1 MYLMEFELSVV
12 HMHIINISENKKKLQ
27 YFKKVIKL

>member
-12 HMHIINISENKKKLQ
+12 HMHIINISENEKNYNISKSN
-27 YFKKVIKL
+27 